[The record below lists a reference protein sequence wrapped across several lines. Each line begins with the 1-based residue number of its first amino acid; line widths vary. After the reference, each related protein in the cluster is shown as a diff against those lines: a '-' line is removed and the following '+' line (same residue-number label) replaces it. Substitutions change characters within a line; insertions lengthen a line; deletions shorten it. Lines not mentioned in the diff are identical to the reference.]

1 MSKIYKY
8 FSHDVMELVFQREA
22 YCGIKCSFPKDYNDP
37 YELFLGVD
45 VNVSTEFLATYKEI
59 VQEIPQYPTSCFSKS
74 PIISPMWAH
83 YAKDH
88 SGFVLEFD
96 TEELKEHFKE
106 ISIQDVSY
114 RDEPNKNLADLLA
127 RASVARKP
135 RHAYWLQQ
143 AVLFEAYFSKY
154 TNWNYEQEVR
164 LVDAKDYAE
173 SVGSNKVLFIPTSCV
188 TAVIVGNKF
197 PSDKI
202 DLSMECSDACGV
214 EWYRLNMGK
223 SYPVPH
229 MRDRAENPY
238 IFDQKEIIPAKNIC
252 ESCSEPLLE
261 ERGLCPWC
269 SITEAHELE
278 AAQGNPFRVLAHYG
292 MLDQYLESAGKIG
305 VRGED
310 QED

>member
-8 FSHDVMELVFQREA
+8 FSHDVMELVFQREG
-22 YCGIKCSFPKDYNDP
+22 YCGIKCSLPKDYNDP

-45 VNVSTEFLATYKEI
+45 VNVPTEFLATYKEI

-96 TEELKEHFKE
+96 VEELKEHFKK
-106 ISIQDVSY
+106 ISIQEVTY
-114 RDEPNKNLADLLA
+114 REKPNEELVDLLA
-127 RASVARKP
+127 RASVARKM

-143 AVLFEAYFSKY
+143 AVLSEAYFSKY
-154 TNWNYEQEVR
+154 QNWSYEKEVR
-164 LVDAKDYAE
+164 LVDANGYTENVRD
-173 SVGSNKVLFIPTSCV
+173 NKVLFIPASCV

-197 PSDKI
+197 PSDKTS
-202 DLSMECSDACGV
+202 LSMEHSDAYGL
-214 EWYRLNMGK
+214 EWYKLSIGT

-229 MRDRAENPY
+229 MRGRSDDSY
-238 IFDQKEIIPAKNIC
+238 IFDQKEIIPSENTC
-252 ESCSEPLLE
+252 ESCFEPLLE
-261 ERGLCPWC
+261 KRNLCPWC

-278 AAQGNPFRVLAHYG
+278 AAQGNPFRALEHYG
-292 MLDQYLESAGKIG
+292 LLDEYLESASKIG
-305 VRGED
+305 TNAED